1 MLFFSGEKSILTTF
15 AINVL
20 ERPLTEPIR
29 ASNLDHHRHS
39 TLECPMR
46 SSAFGVIA
54 LIAGGACASQTAATP
69 AVAGVTATQQSA
81 SPANRNRDLITR
93 DELTKPSVVNMT
105 VLDAVRSLR
114 PHFLTVR
121 GTNTVPAK
129 TATGQQVVDMESG
142 KVHASIDG
150 NKIVPIEELSS
161 LRAGSVAEVQY
172 LSPAAAMQ
180 KFGGASRQGPVI
192 LVKTM

>member
-1 MLFFSGEKSILTTF
+1 M
-15 AINVL
+15 
-20 ERPLTEPIR
+20 RP
-29 ASNLDHHRHS
+29 
-39 TLECPMR
+39 
-46 SSAFGVIA
+46 SAFGVVA
-54 LIAGGACASQTAATP
+54 LIAAGACASKSATTPPATGATASGA
-69 AVAGVTATQQSA
+69 TATQQSA
-81 SPANRNRDLITR
+81 EPTNRNRDLITR

-129 TATGQQVVDMESG
+129 DATGRQVVDQESG

-150 NKIVPIEELSS
+150 NKIVPIEELQGI
-161 LRAGSVAEVQY
+161 RAGNVAEVRF
-172 LSPAAAMQ
+172 LSIAAAMQ
-180 KFGGASRQGPVI
+180 KFGGTARNGPVI

>member
-1 MLFFSGEKSILTTF
+1 
-15 AINVL
+15 
-20 ERPLTEPIR
+20 
-29 ASNLDHHRHS
+29 
-39 TLECPMR
+39 MR

-54 LIAGGACASQTAATP
+54 LIAGGACASQTAVPSA
-69 AVAGVTATQQSA
+69 AGTAAAQQSA
-81 SPANRNRDLITR
+81 APTPRNRDLITR
-93 DELTKPSVVNMT
+93 EELTKPSVVNMT

-121 GTNTVPAK
+121 GTYTVPAK
-129 TATGQQVVDMESG
+129 DANGQQVVDQESG

-150 NKIVPIEELSS
+150 NKIVPVEELSGI
-161 LRAGSVAEVQY
+161 RAGSVVEVQF

-180 KFGGASRQGPVI
+180 KFGGTARQGPVI